1 MNQIESNVAGRSIHR
16 WEMSVRFRAET
27 LFINFGLYQQQQQQ
41 QHEAPANSN
50 MMKKKWHLMCVRRT
64 YTAHD
69 NGSASEMRASDQL
82 EFVFRLFSL
91 SVLSICNFWI

>member
-50 MMKKKWHLMCVRRT
+50 MMKKK
-64 YTAHD
+64 
-69 NGSASEMRASDQL
+69 
-82 EFVFRLFSL
+82 
-91 SVLSICNFWI
+91 